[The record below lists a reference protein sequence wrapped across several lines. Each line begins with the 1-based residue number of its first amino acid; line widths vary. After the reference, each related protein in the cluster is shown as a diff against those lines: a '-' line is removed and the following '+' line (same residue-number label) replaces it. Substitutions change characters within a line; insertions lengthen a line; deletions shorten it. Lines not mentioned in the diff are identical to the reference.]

1 MTPTEELNFLRDEV
15 QDAQRT
21 AGSDAAVIKTLR
33 ERVNDLRGEVYGG
46 PANPPAKSRI
56 DKLVE
61 TPQEDGN

>member
-1 MTPTEELNFLRDEV
+1 MTATEELNFLRDEV
-15 QDAQRT
+15 QDARKA

-33 ERVNDLRGEVYGG
+33 ERVNELRGEVYGG

-61 TPQEDGN
+61 TPEDGGN